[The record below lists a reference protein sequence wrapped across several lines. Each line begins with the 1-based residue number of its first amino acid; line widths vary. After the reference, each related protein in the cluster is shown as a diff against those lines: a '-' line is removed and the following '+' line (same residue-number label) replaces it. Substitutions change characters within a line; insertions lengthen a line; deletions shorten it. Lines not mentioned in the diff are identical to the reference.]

1 MACVDW
7 SIRGPTLNNCNCDFC
22 CPCQFNALPTHG
34 NCEAITAGRID
45 EGHFGDVKLD
55 GLCWVSIFK
64 WPGAVHQGNGTHQ
77 SIIDE
82 RADEKQRHA
91 LTEILYGRESED
103 GANVFQVFA
112 STMTTVHDPVFA
124 PIEFECDIAARTAS
138 LAVPDLI
145 QSSCRPIRNAVTGAE
160 TRVAIKTPEGFEF
173 REAEVGSG
181 TTSTGSRAGLSVQ
194 LKDSHCH
201 FTMYHLTHAGV
212 VG

>member
-7 SIRGPTLNNCNCDFC
+7 SIRGPTLNNCNCNFG

-34 NCEAITAGRID
+34 NCEAITVGRID

-55 GLCWVSIFK
+55 GLCWVNVYK
-64 WPGAVHQGNGTHQ
+64 WPGAVHEGNGRHL

-91 LTEILYGRESED
+91 LGEILYGRESED
-103 GANVFQVFA
+103 GANVFQVFG
-112 STMTTVHDPVFA
+112 STMIEMLDPVFA
-124 PIEFECDIAARTAS
+124 PIEFECDIAARTAKAS
-138 LAVPDLI
+138 VPGLI
-145 QSSCRPIRNAVTGAE
+145 ESNAQPIRNAVTGEEA
-160 TRVAIKTPEGFEF
+160 RVGITQPEGFEF
-173 REAEVGSG
+173 HEAEVGSG
-181 TTSTGSRAGLSVQ
+181 TSRSTAAVSVE

-201 FTMYHLTHAGV
+201 FTMYHMTHAGV